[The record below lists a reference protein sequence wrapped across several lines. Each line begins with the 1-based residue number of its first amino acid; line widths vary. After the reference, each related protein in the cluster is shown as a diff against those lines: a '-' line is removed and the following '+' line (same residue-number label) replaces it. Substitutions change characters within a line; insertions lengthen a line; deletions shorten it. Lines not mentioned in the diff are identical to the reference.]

1 MDGDQSIER
10 RTFMALVSGGLLA
23 APLAV
28 EAQPVGKVARVGVLG
43 DTSPPVETSYSGIDA
58 FLQGLRDL
66 GYNEGR
72 QVTIEYRWAEG
83 QRDRLPDLAADLVR
97 SRVDVVLALG
107 PASAQAAKNAT
118 TTTPI
123 VFVGSGDPIAEG
135 LVSSLARP
143 GGNVTGLAVI
153 AGLDIVGKRLALLKE
168 VVPGVTRMAMLWNP
182 TNPSP
187 RPLFA

>member
-28 EAQPVGKVARVGVLG
+28 EAQPVGKVARIGILG
-43 DTSPPVETSYSGIDA
+43 DTSPPVETSYSGIAA
-58 FLQGLRDL
+58 FLQELRDL
-66 GYNEGR
+66 AYKEGR

-97 SRVDVVLALG
+97 SRVDVILALG

-123 VFVGSGDPIAEG
+123 VFVGGFI
-135 LVSSLARP
+135 
-143 GGNVTGLAVI
+143 
-153 AGLDIVGKRLALLKE
+153 
-168 VVPGVTRMAMLWNP
+168 VVPPGR
-182 TNPSP
+182 
-187 RPLFA
+187 